1 MNIFASVEF
10 SLAALNFGVMI
21 LNICNGGNL
30 WWLNLAIGV
39 FCLCLGLLCIKK

>member
-1 MNIFASVEF
+1 MNILASVEF
-10 SLAALNFGVMI
+10 SMAALNFVVMI
-21 LNICNGGNL
+21 WSICNGGNL